1 MLIRPFLRERAN
13 VVALIPSIQN
23 IRNAASSAITVDLF
37 VSCKLLSFHS
47 AGEVESYGRSFAH
60 TFECILLSYF

>member
-13 VVALIPSIQN
+13 VVALIPSTN
-23 IRNAASSAITVDLF
+23 IRSAASSAITVDLF

-47 AGEVESYGRSFAH
+47 AGEVESHGRSFAY